1 MTTGGPVVMVWGWV
15 LNSAFILI
23 VVAYMGEMC
32 SMHPAVGSVYYWS
45 SIYAPSD
52 KWAPPIT
59 YICGWFNLLGNFT
72 YDAST
77 AFGMAQY
84 LSACVNL
91 MSTTGTEL
99 PLAVQVAVSII
110 VIMFWSF
117 KNMLSVQ
124 NQGALSIVFA
134 LIMGVSSI
142 IIPLVLVLYSN
153 SLSNTDY
160 VNETGFDDS
169 KGSALAYVVIIG
181 GLMTPIAMVGYEGAA
196 TLSEETI

>member
-32 SMHPAVGSVYYWS
+32 SMHPAVGSV
-45 SIYAPSD
+45 
-52 KWAPPIT
+52 
-59 YICGWFNLLGNFT
+59 CGWFNLLGNFT

-134 LIMGVSSI
+134 LIMGVSSV

-153 SLSNTDY
+153 SLSDTGFVFWRY

-169 KGSALAYVVIIG
+169 
-181 GLMTPIAMVGYEGAA
+181 
-196 TLSEETI
+196 